1 MILSSFHL
9 HSLFGGSSKSH
20 FVPFLRWFIMMHVT
34 NFVFA
39 IPSPMLCSVSICQ
52 ARISLRDPQAYL
64 SSLKPHQFWST
75 VAVPMTLAVV

>member
-1 MILSSFHL
+1 
-9 HSLFGGSSKSH
+9 
-20 FVPFLRWFIMMHVT
+20 MMHVT